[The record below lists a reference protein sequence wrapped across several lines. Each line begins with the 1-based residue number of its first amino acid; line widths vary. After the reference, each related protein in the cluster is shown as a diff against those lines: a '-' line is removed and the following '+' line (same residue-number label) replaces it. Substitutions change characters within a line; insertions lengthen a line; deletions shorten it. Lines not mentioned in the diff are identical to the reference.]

1 MITLITASTAI
12 LRHNRRR
19 AADAAAWV
27 RHTVLVLNT
36 IQGIRAS
43 FSEVE
48 SSQRAYLITG
58 DNAYLEAFD
67 QKVAVIEAWVGD
79 VKALVVD
86 NLAQQERLAS
96 LQPPMTAR
104 VARLRQAIELR
115 NHEAFGV
122 VQQYVASGV
131 GKREMDKALA
141 VLSQMTAEEQRLLS
155 DRDGAERREEVRYDR
170 TLMALIASAAFL
182 LLGGVWVTSR
192 EVVRRQRAVAERD
205 RFFAMSLDMLC
216 VAGMDGY
223 FKWVNP
229 AFEALGYSYD
239 ELTTRPFVD
248 FVHPEDVA
256 ATIAEVD
263 KLKQGIPTVSF
274 ENRYRHKDGTYRW
287 IAWRTMPDPASGS
300 LYATARDI
308 TEQKRTEKLLQQHAE
323 QMQALSIVD
332 ELTQLNNRRGFIALA
347 TQHLRLAARNGKVAT
362 VLFLDLDG
370 LKTINDE
377 LGHEQG
383 DAAIKA
389 FADVMRETFRAE
401 DILARIGGDEYV
413 ALIVDCSDARFPL
426 KRLFDRIASFN
437 DRGSRLYRL
446 SASTGTALF
455 DPGATET
462 IDVLLQ
468 RADAAMYDQKRSR
481 PGRGRSLG

>member
-1 MITLITASTAI
+1 M
-12 LRHNRRR
+12 R
-19 AADAAAWV
+19 D
-27 RHTVLVLNT
+27 
-36 IQGIRAS
+36 
-43 FSEVE
+43 
-48 SSQRAYLITG
+48 
-58 DNAYLEAFD
+58 
-67 QKVAVIEAWVGD
+67 
-79 VKALVVD
+79 
-86 NLAQQERLAS
+86 
-96 LQPPMTAR
+96 
-104 VARLRQAIELR
+104 
-115 NHEAFGV
+115 HEAFRV
-122 VQQYVASGV
+122 VQQYVGSGV
-131 GKREMDKALA
+131 GKQEMDKVLAL
-141 VLSQMTAEEQRLLS
+141 LSDMTAEEQRLLS
-155 DRDGAERREEVRYDR
+155 DRDRAERREELRYDK
-170 TLMALIASAAFL
+170 TLIALIAGAALL

-192 EVVRRQRAVAERD
+192 EVVLRQRAVAERD

-229 AFEALGYSYD
+229 AFERLGYSHE

-287 IAWRTMPDPASGS
+287 IAWKTMPDPDSGT

-323 QMQALSIVD
+323 QMQALSIID

-347 TQHLRLAARNGKVAT
+347 TQHVRLAARNQKPAV

-389 FADVMRETFRAE
+389 FADVMRETLRAE
-401 DILARIGGDEYV
+401 DILARLGGDEFV
-413 ALIVDCSDARFPL
+413 ALIVDCPDASFPL
-426 KRLFDRIASFN
+426 KRLFDNIARYN
-437 DRGSRLYRL
+437 DSGDRPYRL
-446 SASTGTALF
+446 SASSGTALY
-455 DPGATET
+455 DPGAPQA

-468 RADAAMYDQKRSR
+468 RADAAMYAQKRSR
-481 PGRGRSLG
+481 PGRGRARA